1 EIPSVINVA
10 GSSHAQFIMLAAA
23 SFVVGITLTGA
34 FLLMRSGAERAPAV
48 QPADAPG
55 VHPSVASHSPAK
67 VAEERSQP
75 LLAAVPAAGT
85 IAASGPPDGVEVV
98 GEPEMDTAAD
108 PAESP
113 PDPDTTVSGPPTNE
127 SPA

>member
-1 EIPSVINVA
+1 
-10 GSSHAQFIMLAAA
+10 
-23 SFVVGITLTGA
+23 
-34 FLLMRSGAERAPAV
+34 
-48 QPADAPG
+48 PG

-127 SPA
+127 SPAVAVADEPPQKLVIASADKPRAPRTFDPLAIDPEE